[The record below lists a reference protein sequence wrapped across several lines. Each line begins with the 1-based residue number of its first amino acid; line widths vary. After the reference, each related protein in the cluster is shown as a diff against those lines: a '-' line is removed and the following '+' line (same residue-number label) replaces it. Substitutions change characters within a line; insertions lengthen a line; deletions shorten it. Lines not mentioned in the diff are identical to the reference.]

1 MERRKSE
8 LPIQPKTTGNVPER
22 TRTREVA
29 AKQTELL
36 EGKMTG
42 VSEPEEISTKLQRM
56 AELASKKDPKM
67 VLTSLAQHIDLNW
80 LIAAHRMTRK
90 DGAVGIDGQT
100 AKDYSLQLVD
110 NLRGLLE
117 RFKSGSYRAPAVKR
131 VLIPKGDGKTRPIG
145 IPTYEDKVLQ
155 RAVVMVL
162 DEVYEQ
168 DFLDCSYGFRCG
180 RGAHQALD
188 VLWKGL
194 MSMGG
199 GFVLEID
206 IESFFDTLV
215 HKHLGE
221 FLDQRVRD
229 GVIRR
234 AIGKWL
240 KAGVLDKGQWLKSE
254 QGSPQGGVI
263 SPLLANIY
271 LHEVLDV
278 WFEHDVKPQL
288 KGKAF
293 MVRYADDAALVFANE
308 EDAQRVYKII
318 AARFEKYGLK
328 LHPTKTRLIDFR
340 SPRRGN
346 GEKPETF
353 DMLGF
358 THYWGQ
364 SRRGQAIIQRK
375 TSSKSFRRALLKV
388 TEWCRLHRHDYV
400 GDQHVALCRKVKGH
414 YAYFGVTGNSR
425 MLSTFVLMVERAW
438 HKWLDRRSQRAKM
451 TWERFKLLL
460 KRHPLPAVYI
470 VHSYKRQAAKP

>member
-1 MERRKSE
+1 
-8 LPIQPKTTGNVPER
+8 
-22 TRTREVA
+22 
-29 AKQTELL
+29 
-36 EGKMTG
+36 MTG

-358 THYWGQ
+358 THYPAQDEQQELQACPTESDGVVSVASARLRRRSARRTLPQ
-364 SRRGQAIIQRK
+364 SQRPLRLLRSHGKQSHAQHVRPHGRASLAQVARSPVSTRQDDLGALQATAEAPPIASGVHCTLIQ
-375 TSSKSFRRALLKV
+375 TSSS
-388 TEWCRLHRHDYV
+388 E
-400 GDQHVALCRKVKGH
+400 
-414 YAYFGVTGNSR
+414 
-425 MLSTFVLMVERAW
+425 
-438 HKWLDRRSQRAKM
+438 
-451 TWERFKLLL
+451 
-460 KRHPLPAVYI
+460 AV
-470 VHSYKRQAAKP
+470 V